1 MATKQEIIADTS
13 LFQRVCG
20 AFVRKNVL
28 YCMSALMYDIGQ
40 HLEESAKI
48 FDEDYDTM
56 LGWYQQDDW
65 DEPVSYYISSLDR
78 DEVVAYLEGRSIQC
92 NDDEDVATL
101 REAMLEDIRSE
112 GALQDFANE
121 NNLDPH
127 VTEVY
132 EHWLIDSYF
141 AEELKEAGEIIF
153 EFENMTIWGRTTTG
167 QSISMDY
174 VIEHMVK
181 ELDEDHWVWREA

>member
-1 MATKQEIIADTS
+1 MTKQEIIADTPS
-13 LFQRVCG
+13 FQRVCD
-20 AFVRKNVL
+20 AFVRKNVI
-28 YCMSALMYDIGQ
+28 YCLSSLMYDIGQ

-78 DEVVAYLEGRSIQC
+78 DEVVTYLEGRSIQC

-112 GALQDFANE
+112 NALQDYANE

-132 EHWLIDSYF
+132 EHWLCESRF
-141 AEELKEAGEIIF
+141 AEQLKEAGEIVF